1 MEIPSMG
8 RRRLLKQAGIAAVLA
23 TGLAPAVHAQAVV
36 RWRLAS
42 SFPRSSAVGYGAA
55 ETFVQIVRALS
66 GGRFDIA
73 VHAGGELMTPLGVLD
88 AVQGGSIE
96 AAHTVPGWFHD
107 RHPCFAI
114 GSMLPFGPDA
124 RQTQAW
130 MTAGNGR
137 TLMNA
142 FYAGQGLVALDGG
155 STGLQ
160 MSGWFRRAPRSAA
173 DFKGLRLRT
182 AGGPMDAVMA
192 RLGAVPQKL
201 AATGIADALA
211 KGRIDAAEWLGP
223 ADDQALG
230 LGSAAPLY
238 GASGWWVDG
247 LGLGILIQQKALAA
261 LSSDQR
267 AMIEAAAAQSAAMLT
282 ARYDVMNAVALK
294 QLAAAGT
301 KVVSLPQPVMQ
312 AVFSAWTAVAAD
324 SAAKNADWQRI
335 HADLRAFQR
344 AQGQATRLTGSRLEA
359 FMANRSP

>member
-1 MEIPSMG
+1 MG
-8 RRRLLKQAGIAAVLA
+8 RRRLVKQAGIAAVLA
-23 TGLAPAVHAQAVV
+23 AGLAPAVHAQTVV

-42 SFPRSSAVGYGAA
+42 SFPRSSTVGYGAA
-55 ETFVQIVRALS
+55 EAFANILRAMS
-66 GGRFDIA
+66 GGRFDVA
-73 VHAGGELMTPLGVLD
+73 VHAGGELMTPLSVLD
-88 AVQGGSIE
+88 AVQSGSVE

-124 RQTQAW
+124 RQTAAW

-137 TLMNA
+137 ALMSV
-142 FYAGQGLVALDGG
+142 FYAAQGLVALDGG
-155 STGLQ
+155 NTGLQ

-201 AATGIADALA
+201 PATGIAEAFA

-230 LGSAAPLY
+230 LEPAAPFY
-238 GASGWWVDG
+238 GAPGWWADG
-247 LGLGILIQQKALAA
+247 LGLGILIQQKAMAA
-261 LSSDQR
+261 LSAEQR
-267 AMIEAAAAQSAAMLT
+267 AMVEAAAAQAAAAVT
-282 ARYDVMNAVALK
+282 ARYDVADAVALK
-294 QLAAAGT
+294 QLQAGGT
-301 KVVSLPQPVMQ
+301 KIISLPLPVMQ
-312 AVFSAWTAVAAD
+312 AVFASWTAVAAD
-324 SAAKNADWQRI
+324 SAAKNADWKRI

-344 AQGQATRLTGSRLEA
+344 EQGQATRLTGSRFDA
-359 FMANRSP
+359 FMATRSP